1 MSVEFFKRTMDS
13 NNKSIIMYQT
23 YVDEL
28 IQENL
33 HLSEELLKLQN
44 NEKD

>member
-1 MSVEFFKRTMDS
+1 MSVGFFKSTMDS

-33 HLSEELLKLQN
+33 HLSKELLKLQN
-44 NEKD
+44 NE